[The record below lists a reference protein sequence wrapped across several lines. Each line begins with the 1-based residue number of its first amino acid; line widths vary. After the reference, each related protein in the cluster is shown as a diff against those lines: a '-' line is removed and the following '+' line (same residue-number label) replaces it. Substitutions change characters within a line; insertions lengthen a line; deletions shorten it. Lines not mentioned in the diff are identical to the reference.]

1 MGRAPCCEKTGLKR
15 GRWTVEE
22 DKILLDYIQAHGE
35 GSWRSL
41 PKNAGLLRCGKSC
54 RLRWINYLRSD
65 VRRGNISKEEEQ
77 IITNLHAS
85 LGNRWS
91 LIAAHL
97 PGRTDNEIKNYWNS
111 HLSRKIIPSRRIMSN
126 PPTVTIPQ
134 TISKRKGR
142 TSRSKMKI
150 NKTYRSSSNNNT
162 GVVPVVPLS
171 KGQPEQPI
179 KQHAKPVKV
188 DVCIESCAASY
199 DNKLNDEL
207 SHDDEMFRFLEVMD
221 QQLMS
226 IDPNEEFSLTERDG
240 VVTSEEE
247 THNASEPKSVVVEK
261 EAQVDAGGANSS
273 STVSYDDW
281 NWDFDVED
289 GILGLGGQE
298 EDDILSWPWEST
310 TTDYDNILGL
320 DPWPLS

>member
-1 MGRAPCCEKTGLKR
+1 MGRAPCCEKIGLKR
-15 GRWTVEE
+15 GRWTAEE
-22 DKILLDYIQAHGE
+22 DKILFDYIQAHGE

-77 IITNLHAS
+77 IITSLHAS

-126 PPTVTIPQ
+126 PPTITIPQ
-134 TISKRKGR
+134 TIIKRRGR

-162 GVVPVVPLS
+162 RVVPVVPSS

-179 KQHAKPVKV
+179 KQQTKPVK
-188 DVCIESCAASY
+188 DGHVCMDTGAPSY
-199 DNKLNDEL
+199 ENKLNDGQ
-207 SHDDEMFRFLEVMD
+207 SHDDEIFRFIEIMD

-226 IDPNEEFSLTERDG
+226 MDPNEQYSFTEGDG

-247 THNASEPKSVVVEK
+247 IHNASEPKSV
-261 EAQVDAGGANSS
+261 EAAGANSS

-310 TTDYDNILGL
+310 TTDYDNILGSDAWL
-320 DPWPLS
+320 LS

>member
-1 MGRAPCCEKTGLKR
+1 MGRAPCCQKIGLKR
-15 GRWTVEE
+15 GRWTAEE
-22 DKILLDYIQAHGE
+22 DKILFDYIQTHGE

-77 IITNLHAS
+77 IITSLHAS

-111 HLSRKIIPSRRIMSN
+111 HLSRKILPSRRIISN
-126 PPTVTIPQ
+126 PPTITIPQ
-134 TISKRKGR
+134 TIIKRRGR

-162 GVVPVVPLS
+162 RVVPVVPLS
-171 KGQPEQPI
+171 KGHSEQPI
-179 KQHAKPVKV
+179 KQQTKPVKV
-188 DVCIESCAASY
+188 GHVCMDPGAPSY
-199 DNKLNDEL
+199 ANELNDAQCC
-207 SHDDEMFRFLEVMD
+207 DDEIFRFIEIMD

-226 IDPNEEFSLTERDG
+226 MDPNDEYSFTERDG

-247 THNASEPKSVVVEK
+247 THNASEPKSVE
-261 EAQVDAGGANSS
+261 AGGANSS

-310 TTDYDNILGL
+310 TTDYDNILGSDAWL
-320 DPWPLS
+320 LS